1 VRALRTAAAAA
12 VRGARGA
19 AAHARGALALA
30 LALVAGAA
38 LAAVPASAASEA
50 PWRAAEALRSGLFEA
65 QSALI
70 VDGPRQAV
78 AAVTRARSHY
88 DGALASELRAA
99 DASADRDVRSA
110 LAAAARAARAGDD
123 TRLAAARGA
132 ARAAVFRGAF
142 AATLAA
148 VDRGDARAARD
159 WLLLREFRTATRF
172 TRPGADATVAVAQLQ
187 RRRLTRAAAHGAVAK
202 DLLDAYQ
209 ARLRELLDDA
219 ARGEERD
226 LPVRRAE
233 AAAQAEGYFAILA
246 PRYRQDRGVGA
257 AARAQDAFAHLRA
270 SALAGGSAFATARAA
285 ATGAL
290 DGFTAAP
297 FTPEEAARR
306 AQQLLRFL
314 ALVPVEYGRGVRGRR
329 VTLDFEVQ
337 EAVAFRT
344 GAQGAFADLR
354 DQLAKRDRARADAAA
369 RGLARLGVVVDAATK
384 RRDGVV
390 PADDVKALTERT
402 EDALRA
408 AMPDRWEAP
417 TDESDYDLIAI
428 TLDRME
434 AAAGAGQFR
443 QAEQARLEAY
453 AFFEFGPERRLK
465 AFDPG
470 LALDVEGLVWF
481 GSHGQPGLAKLI
493 DRRAPRREI
502 HEARLTLDGKLEDAA
517 ATLGDSASRATVVTN
532 SAIIVFRE
540 GLEAVLILAAI
551 TASFVG
557 VRRRLRR
564 PVLLGALLG
573 LLASGVTWVLA
584 QTLLRSLER
593 YGERLEAIVGL
604 IAIGVLL
611 LITNWFFHRVYWS
624 EWIGKF
630 HRRRRQ
636 LEAAGFVSAQVV
648 GLAVLGLTSV
658 YREGFETVLFLQSL
672 ELSAGTA
679 TVLEGAGLGLAMTLA
694 VAVLTFALQRKLP
707 YKRMLIVTGVLIG
720 FVLVVM
726 VGQTARTM
734 QGTGWIPITA
744 IDVDPPYWL
753 GLWFG
758 VYPTWETIGAQVGA
772 MVFVI
777 GSYFLAQ
784 EVRVRRPRRRAR
796 SAALASGPGEGP
808 AWRSDA
814 GVVVDANGDE
824 RPDRE
829 REGDGA
835 EHGAGTRE
843 AAQARAR

>member
-1 VRALRTAAAAA
+1 VTS
-12 VRGARGA
+12 ARRRYG
-19 AAHARGALALA
+19 GALAA
-30 LALVAGAA
+30 GIRRADAGA
-38 LAAVPASAASEA
+38 
-50 PWRAAEALRSGLFEA
+50 
-65 QSALI
+65 
-70 VDGPRQAV
+70 D
-78 AAVTRARSHY
+78 
-88 DGALASELRAA
+88 A
-99 DASADRDVRSA
+99 DARRA
-110 LAAAARAARAGDD
+110 LTAAARAARAGDD

-132 ARAAVFRGAF
+132 LRAALLRGSF

-148 VDRGDARAARD
+148 VERGDAASARE

-172 TRPGADATVAVAQLQ
+172 TRPGADATVAL
-187 RRRLTRAAAHGAVAK
+187 RRLQAGRLGAGAARAAVAK

-219 ARGEERD
+219 ARGEDRD

-246 PRYRQDRGVGA
+246 ARYAQDRGAPA
-257 AARAQDAFAHLRA
+257 AARARAAFARLRDA
-270 SALAGGSAFATARAA
+270 ALAGGAPFVAARAQA
-285 ATGAL
+285 AGAL

-314 ALVPVEYGRGVRGRR
+314 ALVPVEYGRGVHDRR

-344 GAQGAFADLR
+344 GAQSAFADLR
-354 DQLAKRDRARADAAA
+354 DQLAKRDRPRTDAAA
-369 RGLARLGVVVDAATK
+369 RGLDRLGAVVDDATK
-384 RRDGVV
+384 RKEGVAT
-390 PADDVKALTERT
+390 PGDVNALTATT

-408 AMPDRWEAP
+408 AMPDAWEAP

-470 LALDVEGLVWF
+470 LALDVEGLIWF
-481 GSHGQPGLAKLI
+481 GSHGTPGLAKLI

-502 HEARLTLDGKLEDAA
+502 HETRLALDERLADAA
-517 ATLGDSASRATVVTN
+517 ATLGDSASRTTVVTN

-540 GLEAVLILAAI
+540 GLEGVLILAAI

-557 VRRRLRR
+557 IRRRMRR
-564 PVLLGALLG
+564 PVLVGAALG
-573 LLASGVTWVLA
+573 LLASVVTWVLA
-584 QTLLRSLER
+584 QTLLHSLDR
-593 YGERLEAIVGL
+593 YGEKLEAVVGL

-630 HRRRRQ
+630 HRQRKK
-636 LEAAGFVSAQVV
+636 LEASSFATAQVL
-648 GLAVLGLTSV
+648 GLVVLGLTSV

-694 VAVLTFALQRKLP
+694 VAVATFALQRKLP
-707 YKRMLIVTGVLIG
+707 YKRMLVVTGVLIG

-734 QGTGWIPITA
+734 QGTGWIPITP

-758 VYPTWETIGAQVGA
+758 VYPTWETIGAQVAA
-772 MVFVI
+772 MLFVI

-784 EVRVRRPRRRAR
+784 EVRVRRPRRRSASAPLTSGGPRQGAAR
-796 SAALASGPGEGP
+796 G
-808 AWRSDA
+808 SDA
-814 GVVVDANGDE
+814 RVAVDANGHQHPNGRQHPGDAE
-824 RPDRE
+824 
-829 REGDGA
+829 DGA
-835 EHGAGTRE
+835 GARE
-843 AAQARAR
+843 AAQSPTR